1 MSSSRLFLDGML
13 SSSARLRFARPRSEC
28 VKVVLPVEKFA
39 ANGELSLNCLSH
51 PRGQPHVYITKATN
65 SQGTHPKYVLLR
77 IASRPGHVP
86 AKVIQPRD
94 ASLQASGGSRRLL
107 LALSCV
113 AQDGA
118 SSV

>member
-51 PRGQPHVYITKATN
+51 PRGQPQLSSICVFGKLLYNVSTL
-65 SQGTHPKYVLLR
+65 SELLR
-77 IASRPGHVP
+77 G
-86 AKVIQPRD
+86 
-94 ASLQASGGSRRLL
+94 SGVRSRR
-107 LALSCV
+107 ARPEQV
-113 AQDGA
+113 G
-118 SSV
+118 

>member
-51 PRGQPHVYITKATN
+51 PRGQPHPKIL
-65 SQGTHPKYVLLR
+65 SQEEVTRL
-77 IASRPGHVP
+77 I
-86 AKVIQPRD
+86 D
-94 ASLQASGGSRRLL
+94 ASSSLFERTLLMVLYGLRMRSCHRVSGSR
-107 LALSCV
+107 
-113 AQDGA
+113 
-118 SSV
+118 

>member
-51 PRGQPHVYITKATN
+51 PRGQPHYA
-65 SQGTHPKYVLLR
+65 HLR
-77 IASRPGHVP
+77 QVGHNHGRALRGV
-86 AKVIQPRD
+86 AD
-94 ASLQASGGSRRLL
+94 RLL
-107 LALSCV
+107 AVLIAMLKSGQTYDPNRRST
-113 AQDGA
+113 ADLTTA
-118 SSV
+118 